1 MTDERPP
8 EGAPAP
14 EPAPSTAPPPPPL
27 APYVAQTASAV
38 SPPVAPP
45 VAQPAVA
52 WQAPAPAVVMPGS
65 RTGLAA
71 AAGIIL
77 LILGILGGLMGLF
90 VAVVGGSLAA
100 SLGDMVE
107 IPGLNDPRGVVGGV
121 IAFFGILVVVYSLVY
136 LVAGIGILRSRNW
149 GRIMGL
155 IVGIISGLIWLGGL
169 GQTQQANLPFTIVM
183 LGVHAFVVVVLI
195 MFWRTKTA

>member
-14 EPAPSTAPPPPPL
+14 APAPGTEPPPL
-27 APYVAQTASAV
+27 APYVAQPTSAA
-38 SPPVAPP
+38 PPPIAPP
-45 VAQPAVA
+45 VAQPAVT
-52 WQAPAPAVVMPGS
+52 WQAPAPVVAVPGG

-107 IPGLNDPRGVVGGV
+107 IPGLSDPRGVVGGV
-121 IAFFGILVVVYSLVY
+121 VAFFGILVVVYSLVY
-136 LVAGIGILRSRNW
+136 LFAGIGILRSRNW
-149 GRIMGL
+149 GRILGL

-169 GQTQQANLPFTIVM
+169 GQTDQANIPFTIIM
-183 LGVHAFVVVVLI
+183 LGLHAFVVVVLI